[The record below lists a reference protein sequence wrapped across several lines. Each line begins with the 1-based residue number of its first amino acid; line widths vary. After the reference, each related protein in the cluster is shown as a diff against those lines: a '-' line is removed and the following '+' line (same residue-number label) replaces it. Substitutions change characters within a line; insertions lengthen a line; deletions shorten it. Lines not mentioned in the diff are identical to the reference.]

1 MCAQGMASPALVRV
15 DFLDRRVGNC
25 VWQWSKGSVTGVGR
39 AGDGRAYGL
48 SAGVYL
54 RIQALDGMFFC
65 KLR

>member
-25 VWQWSKGSVTGVGR
+25 VWQWSKGSVTGVGS

-48 SAGVYL
+48 SAGV
-54 RIQALDGMFFC
+54 C
-65 KLR
+65 